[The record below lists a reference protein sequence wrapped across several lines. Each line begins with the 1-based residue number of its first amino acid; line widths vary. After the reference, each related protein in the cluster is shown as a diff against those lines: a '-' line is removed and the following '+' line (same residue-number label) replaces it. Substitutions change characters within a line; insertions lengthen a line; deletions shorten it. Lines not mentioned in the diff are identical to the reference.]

1 FTAVSPYR
9 LAGVTVPVE
18 ERRTVPEL
26 YGRFWYE
33 NPGHPLNFTSSSESQ
48 NTYVYFPRG
57 ENAFSGG
64 VTLGAYGV
72 CGYVQSDDVAYAAAQ
87 EGLLPDD
94 FVTYR
99 NARAFKSWFMLDD
112 EIVVLAAG
120 VSGQGGRDA
129 VTTLDSRI
137 AAPGDAVSVTGER

>member
-1 FTAVSPYR
+1 MFGVDYFTAVSPYR
-9 LAGVTVPVE
+9 LVGVTAPVE

-64 VTLGAYGV
+64 VTSGVYGAAGF
-72 CGYVQSDDVAYAAAQ
+72 VQSDDVAYTAKQ
-87 EGLLPDD
+87 EGVLPED
-94 FVTYR
+94 FVAYR
-99 NARAFKSWFMLDD
+99 NARATKSWFMLGD
-112 EIVVLAAG
+112 EIVVLVAGGSPGRAG
-120 VSGQGGRDA
+120 VPR
-129 VTTLDSRI
+129 
-137 AAPGDAVSVTGER
+137 